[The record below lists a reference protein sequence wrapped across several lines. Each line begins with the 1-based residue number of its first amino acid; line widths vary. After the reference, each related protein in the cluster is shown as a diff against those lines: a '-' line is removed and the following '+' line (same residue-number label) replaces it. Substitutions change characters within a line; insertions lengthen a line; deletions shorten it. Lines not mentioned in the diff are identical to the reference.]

1 MQQNKQKYNQNPAEV
16 RRWPEVSGKG
26 RAEIERER
34 ESEQNLDKFTKMQLK
49 MYGQG
54 DRNNEQQPGGGWGE
68 ETKTKV

>member
-1 MQQNKQKYNQNPAEV
+1 MV
-16 RRWPEVSGKG
+16 RAGQSKRE
-26 RAEIERER
+26 RERER

-49 MYGQG
+49 MYDQG